1 MAHLFKLLQVVPS
14 TNRQSQS
21 LVFKA
26 ARSLYTAVN
35 EPMFDY
41 APGSQEKK
49 DLEAT
54 LEKYSGVTDCPIVI
68 GDEEIRTDDVR
79 YQVSPHDHQ
88 KKVASYYWATPEI
101 INKAIA
107 NNLASRV
114 AWEKRS
120 QTERCDIFLHA
131 ADLISGKYRMDLLA
145 TTMLGQS
152 KNVWQA
158 EIDAAAELIDFLR
171 FDVQFAQRVTDY
183 QPLSPTADV
192 TLNTMTYR
200 GLEGFW
206 AAICPFNF
214 TAIGGHLAMAPA
226 MMGNV
231 ALWKPSDTSVLSNYV
246 TYKIYREAGLPAGV
260 INFLPAD
267 GPVFGDTITA
277 SPDLVGLNFTGS
289 VATFKHLWKQIAQNL
304 DTYKNYPRMLGE
316 CGGKNMHFVHPS
328 ANAMSVAMGSIRSA
342 FEFNGQKCSA
352 CSRMYIPQSMWPEV
366 KAKMLEVTAQIK
378 SGCPLEHDTFVTA
391 VIDDKAFARNKSY
404 LEHAKSSPNLTVLAG
419 GNCDDSKGY
428 FIEPTIIE
436 TTDPLDKIM
445 QEEIFGPVLTVYAYP
460 DDQVKETVEIAKAT
474 SPFALTGAFYCEDLA
489 AKEELKETF
498 RYSSG
503 NMYINDKSTGSV
515 VGQQPFGGAR
525 LSGTND
531 KAGGPHYMARFTSP
545 QAIKETFVPLSEWKY
560 PSMK

>member
-1 MAHLFKLLQVVPS
+1 
-14 TNRQSQS
+14 
-21 LVFKA
+21 
-26 ARSLYTAVN
+26 
-35 EPMFDY
+35 MFDFG
-41 APGSQEKK
+41 PGSQERK
-49 DLEAT
+49 DLDAA
-54 LEKYSGVTDCPIVI
+54 LEKYSGVTDCPIMI
-68 GDEEIRTDDVR
+68 GDEEIRTSDVR
-79 YQVSPHDHQ
+79 YQVSPFDHQ
-88 KKVASYYWATPEI
+88 RKVASYYWATPEI
-101 INKAIA
+101 INKAIE
-107 NNLASRV
+107 NCMASRV

-131 ADLISGKYRMDLLA
+131 ADLCAGKYRMDLLA
-145 TTMLGQS
+145 STMIGQA

-171 FDVQFAQRVTDY
+171 FDVQFAYRVSEY
-183 QPLSPTADV
+183 QPLSPTPDV
-192 TLNTMTYR
+192 TMNTMSYR

-246 TYKIYREAGLPAGV
+246 VYKIYREAGLPAGV

-267 GPVFGDTITA
+267 GPAFGDTITA

-289 VATFKHLWKQIAQNL
+289 VATFKHLWKQIGQNL

-328 ANAMSVAMGSIRSA
+328 ADPVSVAMGSVRSA

-352 CSRMYIPQSMWPEV
+352 CSRVYIPQSMWPEV

-378 SGCPLEHDTFVTA
+378 TGSPLERDTFVTA

-404 LEHAKSSPNLTVLAG
+404 LEHAKASPNLTILAG

-436 TTDPLDKIM
+436 TSDPHDKIM
-445 QEEIFGPVLTVYAYP
+445 AEEIFGPILTVYAYP
-460 DDQVKETVEIAKAT
+460 DDQVKETVEIAKGT
-474 SPFALTGAFYCEDLA
+474 SPFALTCAFYAEDVA
-489 AKEELKETF
+489 AKEELKELF
-498 RYSSG
+498 RYTSG

-545 QAIKETFVPLSEWKY
+545 QAIKETFVPLRDWRY
-560 PSMK
+560 PSMEE